1 MPARCGVLEKA
12 APLNEISRKI
22 LSQLHVMAA

>member
-1 MPARCGVLEKA
+1 MPARCDAQENA

-22 LSQLHVMAA
+22 LSQLHVMVA

>member
-1 MPARCGVLEKA
+1 MPAQRDARENA
-12 APLNEISRKI
+12 APLNEICRKI